1 MSSSNMSG
9 GHIAARRGRGRAAVP
24 LWPGMIPPPRPQR
37 WHAYRTRRPWLVG
50 TVALA
55 GSMAAVA
62 VVLVYTAEAGAPR
75 QSATYADP
83 VLGGGPGCQP
93 TRGDQLVRGNGSGST
108 ASGPDVILAFQ
119 YAYYVARSGSDARAV
134 TTPDAAVPPVSVI
147 DAGIRSVPAG
157 TQHCVMI
164 TPMADGRFDVVIT
177 EVRPDAA
184 VRTYRQFVTV
194 TAGAGA
200 VSIAKIAPPT

>member
-1 MSSSNMSG
+1 MSSSNVSG
-9 GHIAARRGRGRAAVP
+9 GSAAAHRGRHKAVVP
-24 LWPGMIPPPRPQR
+24 LWPGMIPPRQQR
-37 WHAYRTRRPWLVG
+37 WHVQRRSRPWLVG
-50 TVALA
+50 SAAVV

-62 VVLVYTAEAGAPR
+62 VVMVYTASASAPR
-75 QSATYADP
+75 QSATYTDP

-93 TRGDQLVRGNGSGST
+93 TRNEQLVRGNGTGST
-108 ASGPDVILAFQ
+108 TSGPDVILAFQ
-119 YAYYVARSGSDARAV
+119 YAYYVARSGADARAV
-134 TTPDAAVPPVSVI
+134 TTTDASVPSAEVI
-147 DAGIRSVPAG
+147 GAGIKSVPAG

-194 TAGAGA
+194 TAGPGA
-200 VSIAKIAPPT
+200 VSIAKIAPPA